1 MEEAGVKEG
10 RDECDVLEE
19 IGGVGRG
26 QISES
31 NVNKL
36 REDGGVCRWEEY
48 EVLRRV
54 KGTGQCVAGRKR

>member
-10 RDECDVLEE
+10 RDEGDVLEE
-19 IGGVGRG
+19 IGGIGRG

-36 REDGGVCRWEEY
+36 REDGGVSRWEEY
-48 EVLRRV
+48 EVLRR
-54 KGTGQCVAGRKR
+54 KNELG